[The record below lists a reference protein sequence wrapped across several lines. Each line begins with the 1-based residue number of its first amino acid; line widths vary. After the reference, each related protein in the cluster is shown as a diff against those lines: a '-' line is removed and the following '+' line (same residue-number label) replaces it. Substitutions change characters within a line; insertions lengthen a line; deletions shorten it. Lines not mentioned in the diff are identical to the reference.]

1 MSKETSTWLNTMT
14 LIGFTE
20 KRGTAWHY
28 RAEDQG
34 DESNH
39 YPGAVPVDDVL
50 RRLFNFEVVERPV
63 YVGRSALREDGS
75 PAIREI
81 PGRKAMVC
89 SDNGDVLGIFK
100 DGYQGH
106 DYKEWLIDSVASI
119 LDDTLAIGSAGL
131 LKGRAQAWVQIE
143 VPDSITTPEGVEFRP
158 TILAATSFDGSL
170 SSTYGRKAQLVV
182 CDNTLSAAL
191 SEGGQTLK
199 VKHTRYSGLRIAD
212 AREALAI
219 VHTMG
224 EEFAAEVARLTAVKV
239 DTNAWEKILDLVI
252 PEAPVTATA
261 RSKSLAENKRAEV
274 INLYRNDER
283 VAPWSGTAF
292 GVLQAFNTWQHHVA
306 SMKGDK
312 TRAQRNYE
320 RAITNVGET
329 FDRGILDAVAQ
340 ATQHEIGATLA

>member
-1 MSKETSTWLNTMT
+1 MSKETMTWLNSMT

-34 DESNH
+34 EESNH
-39 YPGAVPVDDVL
+39 YPGAVPVDDVI
-50 RRLFNFEVVERPV
+50 RRLFNFDVVERDIFV
-63 YVGRSALREDGS
+63 ARADGS
-75 PAIREI
+75 REHARKI
-81 PGRKAMVC
+81 DGRKAMTC

-106 DYKEWLIDSVASI
+106 DYKEWLLGSVASI
-119 LDDTLAIGSAGL
+119 LDDSLAIGSAGL
-131 LKGRAQAWVQIE
+131 LKARAQAWVQVE
-143 VPDSITTPEGVEFRP
+143 LPDSITTPEGVEFRP
-158 TILAATSFDGSL
+158 TILAATSYDGSL

-239 DTNAWEKILDLVI
+239 DTNAWEKILDLVV

-261 RSKSLAENKRAEV
+261 RSRSLAENKRAE
-274 INLYRNDER
+274 IIQLYRSDER
-283 VAPWSGTAF
+283 CAPWAGTAF
-292 GVLQAFNTWQHHVA
+292 GVLQTFNTWQHHVA

-320 RAITNVGET
+320 RAITNVGDT
-329 FDRGILDAVAQ
+329 FDKGILDAVAM
-340 ATQHEIGATLA
+340 ATQHDIGAVV

>member
-1 MSKETSTWLNTMT
+1 MSQESMTWLNSMT

-34 DESNH
+34 EESNH
-39 YPGAVPVDDVL
+39 YPGAVPVDDVI
-50 RRLFNFEVVERPV
+50 RRLFNFEVVERPIF
-63 YVGRSALREDGS
+63 VGRSDGKREN
-75 PAIREI
+75 ARLVE
-81 PGRKAMVC
+81 GRKAMTC

-106 DYKEWLIDSVASI
+106 AYKPWLLDSVATI

-131 LKGRAQAWVQIE
+131 LKGRAQAWVQVE
-143 VPDSITTPEGVEFRP
+143 VPENITTPEGVVFRP

-170 SSTYGRKAQLVV
+170 SSTFGRKAQLVV

-199 VKHTRYSGLRIAD
+199 VKHTRYSGLRIKD

-219 VHTMG
+219 VHTMADD
-224 EEFAAEVARLTAVKV
+224 FAAEVARLTAVKV
-239 DTNAWEKILDLVI
+239 DTNAWEKILDLVV
-252 PEAPVTATA
+252 PEAPVTATK
-261 RSKSLAENKRAEV
+261 RSQSLAENKRAEI
-274 INLYRNDER
+274 INLYRQDER
-283 VAPWSGTAF
+283 CAPWAGTAF
-292 GVLQAFNTWQHHVA
+292 GVLQTFNTWQHHVA

-320 RAITNVGET
+320 RAITNVGDT
-329 FDRGILDAVAQ
+329 FDRSILDAVAA
-340 ATQHEIGATLA
+340 ATQHEIGATL